1 MNIRKL
7 FKGECG
13 LSKIYMMS
21 ITKGIDGQ
29 ECEQKV
35 KEKVFDKKTE
45 LKEYLKKEG
54 YCKESKNQ
62 YVKVS
67 EESIYVAEIEK
78 IKVK

>member
-45 LKEYLKKEG
+45 LKEYLKK
-54 YCKESKNQ
+54 
-62 YVKVS
+62 
-67 EESIYVAEIEK
+67 
-78 IKVK
+78 